1 MARIF
6 PLLKTRGAALC
17 DIGSHEEEDEEEE
30 EDYSEEEDC
39 PEDEKWDGVEDCG
52 SALGDCWGD

>member
-17 DIGSHEEEDEEEE
+17 DIGSHEEDEEE

-39 PEDEKWDGVEDCG
+39 PENGEWDGVEDCG
-52 SALGDCWGD
+52 SVLGDCWGD